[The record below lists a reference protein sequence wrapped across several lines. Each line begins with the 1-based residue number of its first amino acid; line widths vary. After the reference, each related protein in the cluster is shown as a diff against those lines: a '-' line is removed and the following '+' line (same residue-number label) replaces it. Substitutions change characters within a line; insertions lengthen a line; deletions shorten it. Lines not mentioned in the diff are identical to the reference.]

1 MVVNYV
7 KMGIMDKRK
16 LELGGLTGPIE
27 MLVKRGMDNNMSSEQ
42 MAVEIAKAISG
53 TAINYPSGKLSIL
66 TAPARMLV
74 TLVQEPT
81 MTQRAL
87 SIYLGISEAAVQK
100 TIKSL
105 ASTGLVAKT
114 KVKGRN
120 HYSVNV
126 SQFLELPDIAI
137 LSRIIGIAQEVPF

>member
-1 MVVNYV
+1 
-7 KMGIMDKRK
+7 MDKRK
-16 LELGGLTGPIE
+16 HELGGLTEPIE

-42 MAVEIAKAISG
+42 MAMEIAKAISG
-53 TAINYPSGKLSIL
+53 TAINYPPGKLSIL

-74 TLVQEPT
+74 TLIQEPT

-105 ASTGLVAKT
+105 SSTGLVAKT

-126 SQFLELPDIAI
+126 SQFLELPDIVM
-137 LSRIIGIAQEVPF
+137 LSRVIGIAQEVPF

>member
-1 MVVNYV
+1 
-7 KMGIMDKRK
+7 
-16 LELGGLTGPIE
+16 
-27 MLVKRGMDNNMSSEQ
+27 
-42 MAVEIAKAISG
+42 
-53 TAINYPSGKLSIL
+53 
-66 TAPARMLV
+66 MLV
-74 TLVQEPT
+74 TLIQEPT

-126 SQFLELPDIAI
+126 SQFLELPDIVM
-137 LSRIIGIAQEVPF
+137 LSRVIGVAQEVPF